1 MGSTVSTVRRIVKG
15 QGWMNVQEQMDQ
27 LSPSEQKLARFVL
40 EHSDEVPFLSSVEL
54 AGRTGLSSAS
64 VSRFAQRLGYE
75 GYPHLQ
81 REIRAHLRSV
91 FAPRVKHQAGLLDQ
105 FWQTEMG
112 NLELLRHIPEHTLQ
126 QVARDLAKA
135 KKVWIIAGRV
145 TQFVAQYGWYDLMT
159 YRRNVH
165 FVLSEH
171 VGSLELALDV
181 EPSDV
186 VLVYTIRRYAKATTR
201 LVEQWKKRG
210 PRIILITD
218 DGHPPVARFADQMI
232 RVPIRS
238 ADGIPSLASLTSL
251 THALTMLTGQ
261 LCGNQWFERLEEVI
275 QEADYYEY

>member
-1 MGSTVSTVRRIVKG
+1 
-15 QGWMNVQEQMDQ
+15 
-27 LSPSEQKLARFVL
+27 
-40 EHSDEVPFLSSVEL
+40 VEL
-54 AGRTGLSSAS
+54 AERTGLSSAS

-91 FAPRVKHQAGLLDQ
+91 FAPRVTPQAGLLEQ
-105 FWQTEMG
+105 FWQTEVG
-112 NLELLRHIPEHTLQ
+112 NLELLRHIPEAALQ
-126 QVARDLAKA
+126 QAAQELASAA
-135 KKVWIIAGRV
+135 KIWIVAGRA

-159 YRRNVH
+159 FRRNVH

-171 VGSLELALDV
+171 LGAMELAVDV

-201 LVEQWKKRG
+201 LVELWKRRG
-210 PRIILITD
+210 PKIILITD
-218 DGHPPVARFADQMI
+218 DGHPPVARLADQII

-261 LCGNQWFERLEEVI
+261 LCGEEWFERLEEI
-275 QEADYYEY
+275 IKEADYYEY